1 MSDISRTEKRTPAYS
16 KSETTHLVRPA
27 DINGY
32 GRLFGGILMQW
43 IDEIAGVVAMRHSG
57 KLVTTA
63 SVDNLDFKHPAYD
76 GDMVVLTGRITHVG
90 NTSMEVR
97 VDTFVESLD
106 GVRKEINRAYLVE
119 VALDQDGTKAPVP
132 GLILENEEDD
142 AEWAAGEKRRALRK
156 TRRQEGY

>member
-1 MSDISRTEKRTPAYS
+1 MSNIPNPEKRSSFYS
-16 KSETTHLVRPA
+16 KTEITHLVRPA

-43 IDEIAGVVAMRHSG
+43 IDETAGVVAMRHSG

-63 SVDNLDFKHPAYD
+63 SVDNLDFKCPAYD
-76 GDMVVLTGRITHVG
+76 GDMVVLTGRVTHVG

-106 GVRKEINRAYLVE
+106 GIRKEINRAYLVE
-119 VALDQDGTKAPVP
+119 VALNHDGTKAVVP
-132 GLILENEEDD
+132 GLILENEEDH

-156 TRRQEGY
+156 TRRKEGY

>member
-1 MSDISRTEKRTPAYS
+1 MSDISKAEKRTSAYS

-63 SVDNLDFKHPAYD
+63 SVDNLDFKYPAYD

-119 VALDQDGTKAPVP
+119 VALDQDGAKAAVP
-132 GLILENEEDD
+132 GLILENEEDN

-156 TRRQEGY
+156 ARRYEGY